1 MSSEESDVEL
11 DMEGVIEDN
20 ETEDTH
26 EMGDK
31 NKIEMTEEDMTK
43 FDEARGEAMSTFSEV
58 RFREKK
64 KNRINAYKATS

>member
-58 RFREKK
+58 SLRERKK
-64 KNRINAYKATS
+64 E